1 MTLRLLHVFPSFD
14 AGGSSVRTVEIMN
27 ALGAGWSHRV
37 VSMDGRTGAAA
48 LVRPSMPFDLHPP
61 RDSKWTVRA
70 FRELLHA
77 AQPDLLLTYNWGAI
91 EAVAASIWRGGPPC
105 LHAED
110 GFGADEAARLKLRR
124 VWARRLLLRRVYGV
138 VLPSTTLLDV
148 ARTQY
153 RLPEKK
159 LIYLPN
165 GVSTERFRPR
175 RDNTLRDSLRDSLG
189 LSPDQFV
196 IGLVGRLRPEK
207 NVGVAIQA
215 LARMDTPG
223 AVLVVAGD
231 GPCMDEL
238 QRLAAS
244 LHLSHRV
251 RFLGAVQDPAPLY
264 SAMDLF
270 CLCSDTEQM
279 PVALLEA
286 MASGLPCV
294 TTNVGDCAAMLDRSC
309 APFIVPPRDP
319 DAMARAFEQ
328 WSANAE
334 SRHSEGV
341 RLRARCDQLYGRRAM
356 LQRYEALYR
365 EAVASA
371 RRRA

>member
-48 LVRPSMPFDLHPP
+48 LVDPSVPFELHPP
-61 RDSKWTVRA
+61 RDSKWNVRA
-70 FRELLHA
+70 FRKLLLTT
-77 AQPDLLLTYNWGAI
+77 QPHLLLTYNWGAI
-91 EAVAASIWRGGPPC
+91 EAVAASLWSGGPPC
-105 LHAED
+105 VHAED
-110 GFGADEAARLKLRR
+110 GFGADESTRLKLRR
-124 VWARRLLLRRVYGV
+124 VWARRLLLRRVHAV

-148 ARTQY
+148 ARAQY
-153 RLPEKK
+153 RLPERK
-159 LIYLPN
+159 LVYVPN

-175 RDNTLRDSLRDSLG
+175 RDNTVRDSLG
-189 LSPDQFV
+189 LSPDPFV

-215 LARMDTPG
+215 LARMDNPN
-223 AVLVVAGD
+223 AVLLIVGD
-231 GPCMDEL
+231 GPCTDEL

-251 RFLGAVQDPAPLY
+251 RFVGAVQDPAPLY
-264 SAMDLF
+264 AAMDLF
-270 CLCSDTEQM
+270 CLSSDTEQM

-286 MASGLPCV
+286 MASGLPCL
-294 TTNVGDCAAMLDRSC
+294 TTNVGDCAAMLCRSES
-309 APFIVPPRDP
+309 PFVVPPRDP
-319 DAMARAFEQ
+319 DAMARALDQ
-328 WSANAE
+328 WSTNAAL
-334 SRHSEGV
+334 RQSEGV
-341 RLRARCDQLYGRRAM
+341 RLRTRCDQLYGRHTM

-365 EAVASA
+365 DAAGAA
-371 RRRA
+371 RCRA